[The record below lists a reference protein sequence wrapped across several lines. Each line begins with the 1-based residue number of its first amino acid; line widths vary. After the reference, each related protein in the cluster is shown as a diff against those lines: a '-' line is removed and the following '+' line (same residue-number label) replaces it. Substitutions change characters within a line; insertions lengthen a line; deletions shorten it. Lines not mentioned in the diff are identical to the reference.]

1 MVIILKYNSYGA
13 MHTKSKGEK
22 MATKK
27 MSLTVKVLIGMVL
40 GIVVGLAINLGHLNE
55 AGGFIHEY
63 IVNGL
68 FLIVGK
74 MFVAALKMLVVPL
87 VIFSLISGV
96 LGIGDIR
103 ALGKV
108 GGKSFA
114 LYMLTTAIAIA
125 VAISVA
131 ASIGIGEGVHM
142 TSAAHFT
149 GKEAPPLSSVLINII
164 PSNFIDAMAKGNMLQ
179 IIFFSILIGISIL
192 MVGKKAEPVVKLVEI
207 SNEIMMKM
215 VNIIMAIAPYA
226 VFALLAKA
234 IANLGLN
241 LLADLAGYVLVL
253 IGVLMLHLFVT
264 LMIILKVFSGKSPA
278 MFLKKMREVQI
289 FAFSTSSS
297 NATIPV
303 TLRAVVKKLGVH
315 NSVAS
320 FTIPFGATIN
330 MDGTAI
336 MQGVATLFIANAY
349 GVDLGTAGY
358 LTVILMSVLA
368 SIGTAGVPGV
378 GLIMLSMV
386 FTQVGLPVEGIGL
399 ILGVD
404 RLLDMIRTA
413 VNVSG
418 DAAVSVIVAKSEGK
432 FSNEIY
438 DDPEAGVIDEDD
450 LEIDE
455 EVEKELAHVVEEI
468 ESK

>member
-1 MVIILKYNSYGA
+1 MLEQ
-13 MHTKSKGEK
+13 TK
-22 MATKK
+22 MT
-27 MSLTVKVLIGMVL
+27 LTTKVLIGMGL
-40 GIVVGLAINLGHLNE
+40 GILAGLAINLLGYKEGTFVEDN
-55 AGGFIHEY
+55 

-68 FLIVGK
+68 FFIIGK
-74 MFVAALKMLVVPL
+74 MFVTALKMLVVPL
-87 VIFSLISGV
+87 VFFSLISGV
-96 LGIGDIR
+96 LGIGDINI
-103 ALGKV
+103 LGKV
-108 GGKSFA
+108 GAKSFIFY
-114 LYMLTTAIAIA
+114 LLTTALAIMLAITIATM
-125 VAISVA
+125 
-131 ASIGIGEGVHM
+131 IGIGENANLS
-142 TSAAHFT
+142 TAAVFT
-149 GKEAPPLSSVLINII
+149 VKEAPPLSTVIIDII
-164 PSNFIDAMAKGNMLQ
+164 PGNIIDAMASGKMLQ
-179 IIFFSILIGISIL
+179 IIFFSILTGVSIL
-192 MVGKKAEPVVKLVEI
+192 MVGEKAEPIVELIEI

-215 VNIIMAIAPYA
+215 VTLVMEVAPYA

-234 IANLGLN
+234 IANLGLG

-253 IGVLMLHLFVT
+253 IFALMIHLFVT
-264 LMIILKVFSGKSPA
+264 LMVVLKVFSGMNPSV
-278 MFLKKMREVQI
+278 FLKKMRETQV

-303 TLRAVVKKLGVH
+303 TLRTVIDRLGVN

-320 FTIPFGATIN
+320 FTVPFGATIN

-336 MQGVATLFIANAY
+336 MQGVATVFIANAY
-349 GVDLGTAGY
+349 GVELGMMGY

-432 FSNEIY
+432 FNAAVY
-438 DDPEAGVIDEDD
+438 NNPEAGILTEENLNIDVSAEH
-450 LEIDE
+450 
-455 EVEKELAHVVEEI
+455 ELAEVVQETHDR
-468 ESK
+468 S

>member
-1 MVIILKYNSYGA
+1 MAEK
-13 MHTKSKGEK
+13 KS
-22 MATKK
+22 
-27 MSLTVKVLIGMVL
+27 MSLTTKVLIGMAF
-40 GIVVGLAINLGHLNE
+40 GIIVGLAINLMGLNVKG
-55 AGGFIHEY
+55 AFIHEN

-74 MFVAALKMLVVPL
+74 MFVTSLKMLVVPL

-108 GGKSFA
+108 GGKSFV

-125 VAISVA
+125 VGISIA
-131 ASIGIGEGVHM
+131 ATLGIGEGVHM
-142 TSAAHFT
+142 TSSVSFT
-149 GKEAPPLSSVLINII
+149 AKEAPALSSVLINII
-164 PSNFIDAMAKGNMLQ
+164 PSNFINAMAKGKMLQ

-192 MVGKKAEPVVKLVEI
+192 MVGKKALPVVELVEI
-207 SNEIMMKM
+207 GNEIMMKM
-215 VNIIMAIAPYA
+215 VNIVMAVAPYA
-226 VFALLAKA
+226 VFALLARA
-234 IANLGLN
+234 ISNLGLG

-253 IGVLMLHLFVT
+253 IGALMLHLFVT
-264 LMIILKVFSGKSPA
+264 LMGILKLFSGMSPA
-278 MFLKKMREVQI
+278 KFLKKMRETQI

-303 TLRAVVKKLGVH
+303 TLRAVTERLGVD

-336 MQGVATLFIANAY
+336 MQGVATVFIANAY
-349 GVDLGTAGY
+349 GVDLGMAGY

-418 DAAVSVIVAKSEGK
+418 DAAVSVIVAKSEK
-432 FSNEIY
+432 KLDESIY
-438 DDPEAGVIDEDD
+438 DNPLAGTITDND
-450 LEIDE
+450 LDIP
-455 EVEKELAHVVEEI
+455 EEI
-468 ESK
+468 EEELAEVVHKIHDEK

>member
-1 MVIILKYNSYGA
+1 
-13 MHTKSKGEK
+13 
-22 MATKK
+22 MANNKK
-27 MSLTVKVLIGMVL
+27 MTLTTKVLVGMGL
-40 GIVVGLAINLGHLNE
+40 GIAVGLIINLMGLN
-55 AGGFIHEY
+55 APGGFINEY
-63 IVNGL
+63 VVNGL
-68 FLIVGK
+68 FLIIGK
-74 MFVAALKMLVVPL
+74 MFVTALKMLVVPL
-87 VIFSLISGV
+87 VFFSLITGV
-96 LGIGDIR
+96 LGIGDIG

-125 VAISVA
+125 VGIGIA
-131 ASIGIGEGVHM
+131 ATIGIGEGVHM
-142 TSAAHFT
+142 TTSASFT
-149 GKEAPPLSSVLINII
+149 AKEAPALSAVLIDII
-164 PSNFIDAMAKGNMLQ
+164 PSNIVNAMASGKMLQ
-179 IIFFSILIGISIL
+179 IIFFSILVGISIL
-192 MVGKKAEPVVKLVEI
+192 MVGKKAEPLVELI
-207 SNEIMMKM
+207 EIGNEIMMKM
-215 VNIIMAIAPYA
+215 VNIVMAVAPYA

-234 IANLGLN
+234 IANLGLG

-253 IGVLMLHLFVT
+253 IAALMIHLFIT
-264 LMIILKVFSGKSPA
+264 LMSILKAFTGLSIST
-278 MFLKKMREVQI
+278 FLKKMREVQI

-303 TLRAVVKKLGVH
+303 TLRAVTDKLGVDI
-315 NSVAS
+315 SVAS
-320 FTIPFGATIN
+320 FTVPFGATIN

-336 MQGVATLFIANAY
+336 MQGVATVFIANAY
-349 GVDLGTAGY
+349 GVDLGLTGY

-432 FSNEIY
+432 LDIATYNNP
-438 DDPEAGVIDEDD
+438 DAGTLTEEDLD
-450 LEIDE
+450 IPE
-455 EVEKELAHVVEEI
+455 EVEHEFAEVVHEMKDKEV
-468 ESK
+468 